1 MEVKKLEVLELEKS
15 LKQIK
20 DSELDIEIIKRENE
34 KLCYD
39 NVIKIAKLT
48 STIGKVEETLEKELK
63 KSGEDKLECKLGS
76 ISFKKMP
83 DEWKYQDEILMSWII
98 SLPAKLK
105 NLYLK
110 VTTTIEKGDLKK
122 KIVDDNPREFLKNK
136 LIDYSAGLQLYIV
149 NESNLP
155 GHQKDFK
162 VEGIEIKPQ
171 DPKFSITI
179 KKKK

>member
-1 MEVKKLEVLELEKS
+1 MKEVKKLEVLELEKNI
-15 LKQIK
+15 KEIK
-20 DSELDIEIIKRENE
+20 DAELDIEILKRENE
-34 KLCYD
+34 KLCLE
-39 NVIKIAKLT
+39 NNIKIGKLEVV
-48 STIGKVEETLEKELK
+48 VEDVEIALKKELK

-76 ISFKKMP
+76 VSFKKMP

-110 VTTTIEKGDLKK
+110 VTTTVKKGDLKK
-122 KIVDDNPREFLKNK
+122 QIISDNEELFEKSKLVDVPINNDIFL
-136 LIDYSAGLQLYIV
+136 IYDDIPPS
-149 NESNLP
+149 P
-155 GHQKDFK
+155 FK